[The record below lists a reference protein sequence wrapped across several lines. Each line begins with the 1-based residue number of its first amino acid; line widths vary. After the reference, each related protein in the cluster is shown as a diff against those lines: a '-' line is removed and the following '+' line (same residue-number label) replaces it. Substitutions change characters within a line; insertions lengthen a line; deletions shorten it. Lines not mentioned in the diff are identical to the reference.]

1 MTNGL
6 LKEDLINQKPIIMK
20 VKLSMVIALFCL
32 AGVVTKSLAQCK
44 EMKWPADKAKAEE
57 QVAIYGDA
65 LKQGNPRGATAGI
78 LYMYSVA
85 PQWNTKLYI
94 DAADAYDKLAEKE
107 TDPAKKQVLA
117 DSLLM
122 WYDLRIKNCGD
133 EVNVLNRKAYASYKY
148 NIKNKEK
155 LAELLKL
162 DDRVFEISGDKVSD
176 GNLVAYITTV
186 KANRLAFK
194 TTPTDDEVLTRY
206 DKIMAI
212 IDSKIAAATAAGK
225 TADADKL
232 RGYKDAVDG
241 LLITIVKVDCDFV
254 RKNLAPKFK
263 SNPKDLPL
271 AKKIFSFMLQGKCS
285 DDPLALEAA
294 DAVHTL
300 SQDKDYGIIKF
311 LIVRYMQAGNFDR
324 AEELTKEA
332 LPLATAPKD
341 KSEIQMYMGSIEAKK
356 GNYSAA
362 REMFRQA
369 STTDPANKDGW
380 EKIGDL
386 YYNSFDNCKK
396 QQSLAQ
402 DRLVYIAAYEMY
414 QRAGNQQ
421 LMSRAKAQFPSKEEI
436 FLLNWQKGSTQQV
449 GCWIGES
456 VILNTRD

>member
-6 LKEDLINQKPIIMK
+6 LKEDLTKQKPITMK

-44 EMKWPADKAKAEE
+44 EMKWPVENKPKAEE

-65 LKQGNPRGATAGI
+65 LRQGNPRGATAGI
-78 LYMYSVA
+78 LYMYNVA

-107 TDPAKKQVLA
+107 TDPVKKQVLA
-117 DSLLM
+117 DSLLI

-148 NIKNKEK
+148 NIKNKDK
-155 LAELLKL
+155 VADLLKL
-162 DDRVFEISGDKVSD
+162 YDRVFEISGDKVSD

-194 TTPTDDEVLTRY
+194 TTPTDEEVLTRY
-206 DKIMAI
+206 DKINSV
-212 IDSKIAAATAAGK
+212 IDQKIAAATKAGK
-225 TADADKL
+225 TADVDKL
-232 RGYKDAVDG
+232 KGYKDAVDG
-241 LLITIVKVDCDFV
+241 ILITIVPATCDFV

-263 SNPKDLPL
+263 ANPQDLPL
-271 AKKIFSFMLQGKCS
+271 AKRIFSFMLKDKCA

-294 DAVHTL
+294 DVVHRLEPT
-300 SQDKDYGIIKF
+300 KDFGIIKF
-311 LIVRYMQAGNFDR
+311 LIVRNMQAGNFDR
-324 AEELTKEA
+324 AAELCKEA
-332 LPLATAPKD
+332 MPLAATAED
-341 KSEIQMYMGSIEAKK
+341 KSEISLYTGSIEAKK
-356 GNYSAA
+356 GNYSGA
-362 REMFRQA
+362 RDYFRQA
-369 STTDPANKDGW
+369 GTKEGW

-414 QRAGNQQ
+414 QKAGNQQ
-421 LMSRAKAQFPSKEEI
+421 LMARAKAQFPSKEEI

-456 VILNTRD
+456 VTLNTRD